1 MSKQVEITG
10 GEWGAIVRHVAPFL
24 VWVLIM
30 SLPMADQALR
40 YAIQTGATVAVLAW
54 LRPWRYYTPVSWR
67 DQPMALLVGFGVF
80 VIWVV
85 PELPCHE
92 SLRGAQELYLRF
104 GIRGAAATG
113 SAATPYAPE
122 QCGWGLSVVRLAG
135 SAFVIAMAEEF
146 FWRGFLLRWLKG
158 RPFLSIAPETIGPGL
173 LLTGSV
179 LFGIEHTR
187 WLAGVIAGL
196 AYGYLYLRTRDLSA
210 AITAHVT
217 TNFLLGLYVLVYHDY
232 RFW

>member
-1 MSKQVEITG
+1 MTG
-10 GEWGAIVRHVAPFL
+10 GEWGAIGRHVAPFL

-30 SLPMADQALR
+30 SLPMANQALR
-40 YAIQTGATVAVLAW
+40 YAIQTGATAAVLAW
-54 LRPWRYYTPVSWR
+54 LRPWRYYTPVAWR
-67 DQPMALLVGFGVF
+67 DQPMALLFGFGVF
-80 VIWVV
+80 VIWVL
-85 PELPCHE
+85 PELPWPD
-92 SLRGAQELYLRF
+92 SWRGIQELYLRF
-104 GIRGAAATG
+104 GIRGAPVSMT
-113 SAATPYAPE
+113 AATPYAPE
-122 QCGWGLSVVRLAG
+122 QCGWGLAAVRLAG

-158 RPFLSIAPETIGPGL
+158 RPFFSIAPETIGPGL

-179 LFGIEHTR
+179 LFGVEHTR

-217 TNFLLGLYVLVYHDY
+217 TNFLLGLYVLVYGDY